1 MNIFTKFKFYREYIT
16 SIKNNKKNLE
26 SEFGIRIDRANRM
39 YTVVNVPDMMGEPYN
54 LRKSDI
60 DKTSKAYLLDYMSKI
75 ESYLNSIGISELYH
89 FYKPPQKVDKFS
101 YLLVIG
107 YKWINTVR
115 LTNFIIFGLI
125 PISILSIITL
135 LIKII

>member
-1 MNIFTKFKFYREYIT
+1 MNIFTKFKFYREYTT
-16 SIKNNKKNLE
+16 SIRNNKKNLE

-60 DKTSKAYLLDYMSKI
+60 DKASKAYLSDYIGKI

-89 FYKPPQKVDKFS
+89 FYKPLEKVDKFS

-115 LTNFIIFGLI
+115 LTNFITFGLI
-125 PISILSIITL
+125 PISILLIVIL
-135 LIKII
+135 LINIL